1 MNYHRFS
8 SDLGFNSLNPCW
20 RGGMVYTQDLKSCA
34 PDRACGFESHRQY
47 SPHLSCDPASLSG
60 QCDPRRFMVA
70 PKQRRNMPNPLD
82 QRRAGG
88 RADLG
93 NQPVAS
99 FPIRGIDPD
108 LNQFVV
114 IKSLN
119 NFVQDGRGH
128 AVITDND
135 DRLAGMGQGF
145 EMALLRIVEI
155 EHEGET
161 GSW

>member
-1 MNYHRFS
+1 
-8 SDLGFNSLNPCW
+8 
-20 RGGMVYTQDLKSCA
+20 
-34 PDRACGFESHRQY
+34 
-47 SPHLSCDPASLSG
+47 
-60 QCDPRRFMVA
+60 MVA
-70 PKQRRNMPNPLD
+70 PKQRRNMSDPLD

-93 NQPVAS
+93 NQQIS
-99 FPIRGIDPD
+99 GFPIRCIDPD

-114 IKSLN
+114 IKGLN
-119 NFVQDGRGH
+119 NFVQDRRGH

-145 EMALLRIVEI
+145 EMSHLRIVEI